1 MRTLDNWAHRLLQVP
16 LLIECP
22 SMQIIGYDHEEPL
35 FTGPGHISIKS
46 RTEMEFVMH
55 GKPSD
60 EQKAFQRLMH
70 AFDNPYVNLD
80 QLRVF
85 AVDYEGV
92 QWNCGW
98 VDVQIGEVA
107 QGTWRLS
114 GSMQGIMTTSSGTRV
129 NAEPGVEVIYDAQL
143 NVPIPL
149 LRREAL
155 RDSVASPL
163 PPSKLGTGHQ
173 HLVEVE
179 GGTVGF
185 HQNRGDGRLWMTAS
199 GFEPSLCVFLENW
212 VGEPLNLLLGQ
223 LIFPRLTARNM
234 GNGTSM
240 IALRVV
246 SDHTADARISS
257 LLPRDQRHNSEQFW
271 RLYGL
276 ILTMIIRAGKEKA
289 EPDLALHQLTHY
301 YQEIAQATTGS
312 HWVLCM
318 TLASVIEGV
327 TKLMFPAVESVPA
340 VNNDWE
346 ASIRSLE
353 AHVRDWKGESKLRQ
367 RLMDSLR
374 GAREKGVVQKLKHL
388 VNDKVVDKQHL
399 DVWLSVRNNVMH
411 GNLVSPWL
419 TAELEKKLK
428 LLVELAH
435 RLSEAYIGKCVRQ
448 GSSQQDNRL

>member
-1 MRTLDNWAHRLLQVP
+1 MKV
-16 LLIECP
+16 
-22 SMQIIGYDHEEPL
+22 IGYDHEEPL
-35 FTGPGHISIKS
+35 FLGPGHILIKS

-92 QWNCGW
+92 EWNCGW
-98 VDVQIGEVA
+98 VDVQIGEIA

-114 GSMQGIMTTSSGTRV
+114 GSIKGIITTTSGTRV
-129 NAEPGVEVIYDAQL
+129 YPEPGVEVIYDAQL

-149 LRREAL
+149 LRREVL
-155 RDSVASPL
+155 RDSVASPK
-163 PPSKLGTGHQ
+163 PPTKLGTGQQ

-185 HQNRGDGRLWMTAS
+185 HQNQGDGRLWVTAS
-199 GFEPSLCVFLENW
+199 GFVPSLCVFLENW

-223 LIFPRLTARNM
+223 LVYPRLTARNM
-234 GNGTSM
+234 GNGTAM

-257 LLPRDQRHNSEQFW
+257 LLSRDQRQNSERFW

-276 ILTMIIRAGKEKA
+276 ILTMIIRAEKEKA
-289 EPDLALHQLTHY
+289 EPDLAPHQLTHY

-327 TKLMFPAVESVPA
+327 TNLMFPAVESVSA
-340 VNNDWE
+340 ENDEVDDWE
-346 ASIRSLE
+346 AAIRSLE
-353 AHVRDWKGESKLRQ
+353 AHVREWKGESKLRQ
-367 RLMDSLR
+367 RLMSSLQ
-374 GAREKGVVQKLKHL
+374 GARVKGVVQKLKSL
-388 VNDKVVDKQHL
+388 VADNVVDKEHV
-399 DVWLSVRNNVMH
+399 DVWLSVRNSVMH

-428 LLVELAH
+428 LLVELTH
-435 RLSEAYIGKCVRQ
+435 RLSEAYIDKYVGQESPR
-448 GSSQQDNRL
+448 